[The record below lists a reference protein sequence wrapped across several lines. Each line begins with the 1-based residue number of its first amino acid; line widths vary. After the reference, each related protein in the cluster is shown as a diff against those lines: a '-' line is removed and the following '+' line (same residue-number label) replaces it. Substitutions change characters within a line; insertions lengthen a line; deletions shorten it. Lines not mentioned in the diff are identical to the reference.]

1 LKTRPLRIGTVTLR
15 PYEPVVIAP
24 FTDRTPDRVLARAA
38 REGLDLLEAR
48 VDLFR
53 ERGVEAV
60 GERLEHA
67 RRLLPVLLTIR
78 AAAEGGAWKAHEGER
93 LELYAAL
100 LPLVDAVD
108 VELAAPI
115 RRRVV
120 AAAKS
125 AGRLVVLSHH
135 DFERTPSAAALARV
149 VERGVAAGA
158 DILKI
163 ATKMSNDADGAR
175 LAALFALHRETSLV
189 VIGMGEHGKKTRI
202 FFPALGSRFTFAS
215 LDRATAPGQLA
226 LAETRRELALFFPDY
241 TTAKSRG
248 AAPSGAAS
256 ARRSARSKRSS
267 RVA

>member
-1 LKTRPLRIGTVTLR
+1 MKTRALRIGTVSLR
-15 PYEPVVIAP
+15 PHEPVVIAP
-24 FTDRTPDRVLARAA
+24 FTDRTPERALARAA
-38 REGLDLLEAR
+38 RDGLDLLEAR
-48 VDLFR
+48 VDLFG
-53 ERGVEAV
+53 ERSVEAV
-60 GERLEHA
+60 GERLERA

-78 AAAEGGAWKAHEGER
+78 AVAEGGAWKAAEDER
-93 LELYAAL
+93 LELYSAL

-115 RRRVV
+115 RRSVV

-135 DFERTPSAAALARV
+135 DFERTPPAAALERV

-158 DILKI
+158 DIVKI
-163 ATKMSNDADGAR
+163 ATKMSNDGDGAR
-175 LAALFALHRETSLV
+175 LAALFALHPESPLV

-215 LDRATAPGQLA
+215 LDRATAPGQLD
-226 LAETRRELALFFPDY
+226 LAQTRRELSLFFPDY
-241 TTAKSRG
+241 TKSRRG
-248 AAPSGAAS
+248 EPARATA
-256 ARRSARSKRSS
+256 ARRSSRAKRSS